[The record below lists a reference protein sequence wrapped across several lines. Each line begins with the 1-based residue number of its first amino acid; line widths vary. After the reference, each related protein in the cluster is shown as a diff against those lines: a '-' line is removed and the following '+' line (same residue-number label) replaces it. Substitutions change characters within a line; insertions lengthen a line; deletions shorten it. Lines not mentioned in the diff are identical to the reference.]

1 MIGRLTLD
9 SLWNFNATYSHREEM
24 LKFAQKSFWSNL
36 IFVMKEGRKVGE
48 IRMGMLGEQTLKL
61 ESGERFF
68 LYASF
73 WEQEAY
79 WKSEAGETVVRY
91 RQAFMSPLVRAKNR
105 KYSANSSLWLG
116 PNDRVPHLAN
126 TSM

>member
-1 MIGRLTLD
+1 
-9 SLWNFNATYSHREEM
+9 M

-91 RQAFMSPLVRAKNR
+91 RQAFMSAMSRGEITAAASLPSETKNLLVGSGLLLRSMMAKRRALTVAILLPIIA
-105 KYSANSSLWLG
+105 SAS
-116 PNDRVPHLAN
+116 R
-126 TSM
+126 